1 MNADGVNIRMP
12 STANFLIDSD
22 NGQSPVTFLPDAAN
36 FTIKKSAALL
46 NGYFTRL
53 AVTEVVMDWNEP
65 NISAALGNNTI
76 TLTLTSGPTPV
87 TSTLPDGS
95 YTVADVLNRIVTDC
109 SGVITGLNV
118 SGVGANCRL
127 ASTGAFSVTL
137 GVNDLAT
144 QLGIS
149 IASSTSHT
157 LNPGLNRIRY
167 LDITSNDLTYNQE
180 LKDASTG
187 SIVGDILARWY
198 MSWDNPPPLDQYG
211 FNIEMGYKPFIC
223 RRPFAFPKQI
233 KWNNNQPVG
242 NITFRMYANGQTT
255 PYVVVSPIGTKW
267 MMTLLVSE
275 V

>member
-1 MNADGVNIRMP
+1 MSANGVNIRMP

-22 NGQSPVTFLPDAAN
+22 NGQSPVTFLPNAAN
-36 FTIKKSAALL
+36 FTITKPAALL
-46 NGYFTRL
+46 NGFFTRL

-76 TLTLTSGPTPV
+76 TLVLTSGPTSV
-87 TSTLPDGS
+87 TSTLPDGL
-95 YTVADVLNRIVTDC
+95 YTVADVLDRIVTDC

-157 LNPGLNRIRY
+157 LNPSLNRIRY
-167 LDITSNDLTYNQE
+167 LDITCNDLTYNQD

-187 SIVGDILARWY
+187 SIVGDVLVRWY
-198 MSWDNPPPLDQYG
+198 MSWDTPVIPDVYG
-211 FNIEMGYKPFIC
+211 FPVEMGYTPFIC
-223 RRPFAFPKQI
+223 RRSYAFPKQI

-242 NITFRMYANGQTT
+242 NVTFRMYANGQTT
-255 PYVVVSPIGTKW
+255 PYVVASPVGTKW